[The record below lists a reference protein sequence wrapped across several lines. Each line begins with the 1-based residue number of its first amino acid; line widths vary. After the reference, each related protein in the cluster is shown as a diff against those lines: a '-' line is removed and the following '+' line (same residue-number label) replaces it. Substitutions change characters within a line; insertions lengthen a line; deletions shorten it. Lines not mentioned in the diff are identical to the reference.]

1 MPSRATATILVVEQD
16 PQLLCVLRDI
26 LAKAGFT
33 VLLARSGEKALQV
46 YEQHRR
52 EVDLLVIDSRPPAI
66 AQLTSQHPELKVL
79 QLSGFAE
86 GEPASDLPVLDK
98 PFTPAAL
105 VEAVRSLLG
114 RPDESAPPPK
124 RASA

>member
-1 MPSRATATILVVEQD
+1 MPSETPATILVVEQD
-16 PQLLCVLRDI
+16 PQLLSVLRDI
-26 LAKAGFT
+26 LARAGFK
-33 VLLARSGEKALQV
+33 VLPARSGEKARQV

-52 EVDLLVIDSRPPAI
+52 EIDLLVIDNRPPEI
-66 AQLTSQHPELKVL
+66 EHLTSQHPELKIL

-86 GEPASDLPVLDK
+86 GEPASDLPVLNK
-98 PFTPAAL
+98 PFTPTAL
-105 VEAVRSLLG
+105 VEAVRTALG